1 MTKDQL
7 AAKFEEFGPE
17 RLFGDGWDVWIERS
31 NGKGVPSI
39 LVRSPEI
46 DGKRRLT
53 GNIELSQ
60 QGMPTKGPV
69 ELTYLVGV
77 EVDESDF
84 PKVPAQEPKPGWI
97 DHVRMLQKCLEELGQ
112 QEDPPRIS
120 YHPAKEGRDPKR
132 RKMPVVEHHL
142 PEEKWLAKG
151 HVDWALGVRSEAWP
165 LHDLR
170 SKAEEFRRVITTW
183 YEAETGARQS

>member
-53 GNIELSQ
+53 
-60 QGMPTKGPV
+60 
-69 ELTYLVGV
+69 
-77 EVDESDF
+77 
-84 PKVPAQEPKPGWI
+84 
-97 DHVRMLQKCLEELGQ
+97 
-112 QEDPPRIS
+112 
-120 YHPAKEGRDPKR
+120 
-132 RKMPVVEHHL
+132 
-142 PEEKWLAKG
+142 
-151 HVDWALGVRSEAWP
+151 
-165 LHDLR
+165 
-170 SKAEEFRRVITTW
+170 
-183 YEAETGARQS
+183 